1 MMFTIGLDDMS
12 ETVRIIEL
20 RSNGWINGSMSPLQI
35 TTLIDRI
42 HQ

>member
-20 RSNGWINGSMSPLQI
+20 RSNGWIDRSMNPLQI
-35 TTLIDRI
+35 RTLIDRED
-42 HQ
+42 Q